1 VAIAKG
7 ILQIGI
13 LYLFSILGNFL
24 QDTFHL
30 PLPGNIIGL
39 LLLLSALLMN
49 LFKVEWIN
57 QGSGYLLAIL
67 PLLLVPATVGIMN
80 YPSLFTGSGLLIF
93 LIVVLSTV
101 LTILVTAKTSQTLE
115 ERISKRKEPE
125 KSA

>member
-1 VAIAKG
+1 MAILKG

-13 LYLFSILGNFL
+13 LYGFSLAGNFL
-24 QDTFHL
+24 QNTFHL

-39 LLLLSALLMN
+39 LLLLSALLLN
-49 LFKVEWIN
+49 LFKVQWIS

-80 YPSLFTGSGLLIF
+80 YPSLFTGKGVFIF
-93 LIVVLSTV
+93 IIVVLSTIV
-101 LTILVTAKTSQTLE
+101 TILLTAKTSQSLE
-115 ERISKRKEPE
+115 QWISKRKERA